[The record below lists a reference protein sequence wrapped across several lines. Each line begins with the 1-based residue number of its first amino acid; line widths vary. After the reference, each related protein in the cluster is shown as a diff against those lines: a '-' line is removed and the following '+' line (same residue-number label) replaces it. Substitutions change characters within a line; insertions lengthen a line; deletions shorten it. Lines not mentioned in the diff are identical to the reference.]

1 MTAPEENTLIACAA
15 RWALHYS
22 TRSPRPL
29 FATPAFYFTL
39 DTRCLPNSESIHF
52 VALTDAFNTPPE
64 GLLRRAKHL
73 RHAPGTRAVVLAYA
87 LGDDDDL
94 YTDAVH
100 KPSRFLVYTYTPAS
114 ADTQGLL
121 ERRLVS
127 VSDGDVRIDQDR
139 HLAFD
144 SRKPPAV
151 HSSGRRAAT
160 ATATEPEIVAPA
172 APLVLH

>member
-1 MTAPEENTLIACAA
+1 MTAPEENTLIASAA

-39 DTRCLPNSESIHF
+39 DTRGLPNSESIHF

-73 RHAPGTRAVVLAYA
+73 RHAPGTKAVVLAYA

-94 YTDAVH
+94 YTDAVN
-100 KPSRFLVYTYTPAS
+100 KPARFLVYTYTPAS
-114 ADTQGLL
+114 AHAAGFL

-127 VSDGDVRIDQDR
+127 FSDEKVFIDQDR

-144 SRKPPAV
+144 SKKPPAT
-151 HSSGRRAAT
+151 HSSVRPAT
-160 ATATEPEIVAPA
+160 STEPVVVSST
-172 APLVLH
+172 PLVLH